1 MENVKVLKKDDMEV
15 RTKVKN
21 IIYYCGKCSFDV
33 SLSNYN
39 NIQDII
45 KDANDIRFYGN
56 EPSVRRAIRLLNRDN
71 KIKDIF
77 LCVMSE
83 EVRQRV
89 EEQEKLKQSTKPK
102 FKVSR
107 GTHILVFDKITQS

>member
-1 MENVKVLKKDDMEV
+1 MEYVKVLKKDDIEV

-21 IIYYCGKCSFDV
+21 IIYYCGKCSFEV

-39 NIQDII
+39 NLQDII

-77 LCVMSE
+77 FCVMSE
-83 EVRQRV
+83 AVRQRV
-89 EEQEKLKQSTKPK
+89 EEEEKLKKSTKPR
-102 FKVSR
+102 FKITR
-107 GTHILVFDKITQS
+107 GTHILVFDKVIQS